1 MCTICSANYF
11 CTPTSTIP
19 CYPGTYSNAGSSRC
33 DPCPGGYQCSW
44 FGSYPVI
51 CTAGTYAMSGSD
63 SCSQCDEGYSCPR
76 DGMSQP
82 EACEA
87 GVILLIVCI
96 FYLVQT

>member
-87 GVILLIVCI
+87 GVILLNVCI